1 MIRVGL
7 TGGIGSGKS
16 TVGALLRA
24 HGAVVVDHDALA
36 RHVVEPGE
44 PAFDEIVE
52 RFGTGILAPDGTLNR
67 PALAAV
73 VFADQ
78 TALRDLEAI
87 THPAVRQAAR
97 QLEAD
102 AGPDAIVVHDIPLL
116 TETGVVED
124 YDSVLVVDVPESVQI
139 ERLMRDRR
147 MTEAEARAR
156 IDAQATREQRL
167 AVADHVIEN
176 SGTREELVRAVDHV
190 WRRLMDIDHRR
201 P

>member
-16 TVGALLRA
+16 AVGALLHA

-36 RHVVEPGE
+36 RQVVEPGD

-52 RFGTGILAPDGTLNR
+52 RFGAEILAPDGTLNR

-87 THPAVRQAAR
+87 THPAVRRAAR

-116 TETGVVED
+116 TETGVAED
-124 YDSVLVVDVPESVQI
+124 YDSVLVVDVPQSVQI

-190 WRRLMDIDHRR
+190 WRRLVDIDHRR